1 MNTLIIGGTSGLGL
15 ELGRR
20 FRLMGHAVY
29 ATGRSKKTLPVGIH
43 PLVFTVTDVSTL
55 LSKDV
60 EVLVGDLPKIDV
72 LIYTAGFYKPGRVA
86 ELSDEHIVATVNAG
100 LLAPAFLLKGLI
112 RKQGELNGFIA
123 ISSTSQLRP
132 REQEPLYAATKAGLG
147 MLAQSVSL
155 DPAIKK
161 TLVVAPSGMDTPFWL
176 GSGRKVQGLLS
187 PAWVAD
193 RILELWREPYA
204 CRTALILR
212 EPERVEILETR

>member
-1 MNTLIIGGTSGLGL
+1 MHTLVIGGTSGLGL

-20 FRLMGHAVY
+20 FYQLGHAVY
-29 ATGRSKKTLPVGIH
+29 ATGRSKKTLPAGIR
-43 PLVFTVTDVSTL
+43 PLVFMVSHDSVL

-60 EVLVGDLPKIDV
+60 EELVADLPKIDILV
-72 LIYTAGFYKPGRVA
+72 YAAGFHEHGRVA
-86 ELSDEHIVATVNAG
+86 ELTDEHIAATVNAG
-100 LLAPAFLLKGLI
+100 LLAPALVLKGLI
-112 RKQGELNGFIA
+112 RKQGGLNGFIA

-132 REQEPLYAATKAGLG
+132 REQEPLYAAAKAGLG

-161 TLVVAPSGMDTPFWL
+161 TLVVAPAGMDTPFR
-176 GSGRKVQGLLS
+176 SPSVRNTQGLLS

-204 CRTALILR
+204 YRTALILR